1 MGRIYFP
8 STSNTYFSEENI
20 TAYKASGVWSNDF
33 YALTDEELDKYYMKI
48 PPQGMCLGSSN
59 GRIAWFCISP
69 PTQDDLISAANQEK
83 KKRIDQANEHMNSW
97 RWPSK
102 AALGRL
108 TGDELA
114 QYNLWL
120 DYLDALE
127 AVDTSVAQN
136 IACPPPEKLYT

>member
-1 MGRIYFP
+1 M
-8 STSNTYFSEENI
+8 
-20 TAYKASGVWSNDF
+20 WSNDF
-33 YALTDEELDKYYMKI
+33 YALTDEEVDKYYMKT
-48 PPQGMCLGSSN
+48 PPKGMYLGSSN
-59 GRIAWFCISP
+59 GRIAWVCIPP

-83 KKRIDQANEHMNSW
+83 KKRIDQANEHMNSR
-97 RWPSK
+97 RWPGK

-120 DYLDALE
+120 DYLDALK

-136 IACPPPEKLYT
+136 IACPIRKAIHIK